1 MQDIIDDNQLPDE
14 LLKKRCVDLTGED
27 IYQIVTVAIK
37 SIDTPDIAPQK
48 TTNLLRGYKALANF
62 LQCSVPT
69 ACRMVARN
77 DIHAPAVIRTGK
89 LLLFNT
95 ELVLEQL
102 MDVDSKF
109 INPKQNDTT
118 RIRKQPGI

>member
-1 MQDIIDDNQLPDE
+1 MQDIIDDIQLPKE
-14 LLKKRCVDLTGED
+14 LLEKRAIDLTGED
-27 IYQIVTVAIK
+27 FYQIVTAAIK
-37 SIDTPDIAPQK
+37 SIDTPDNTSQK
-48 TTNLLRGYKALANF
+48 TTNLLRGYKALADF

-95 ELVLEQL
+95 ELVLKQL

-118 RIRKQPGI
+118 RIRKQP

>member
-1 MQDIIDDNQLPDE
+1 MQDIIDDIQLPKE
-14 LLKKRCVDLTGED
+14 LLEKRTIDLTGED
-27 IYQIVTVAIK
+27 FYQIVTAAIK
-37 SIDTPDIAPQK
+37 SFDTSDITSQK